1 MKRCSSHRG
10 ESGSISRPRARE
22 FGLPFWGLTPGP
34 LNAITDVSGVRVGH
48 TTLIAGEG
56 SQAVR
61 TGVTAILPH
70 GDNIFREK
78 VVGAVHTI
86 NGFGKPMGFEQVR
99 ELGVIESPICLTNT
113 LNVGLVAD
121 ALVAWSLQR
130 NLDIGVR
137 TGTMN
142 PLVGECNDG
151 YLNDIR
157 GRHVRAEH
165 VWAALEGA
173 QSGPVAEGNVGAG
186 TGMSAFGFKGGVGT
200 ASRVVSDRYGGFTVG
215 VLVVA
220 NFGYREQL
228 LIAGVPVGQVLA
240 DWSGEEPGDE
250 GSIMIVLATD
260 APLSA
265 RQLLRVARRTAHG
278 LARTGSTATN
288 GSGDFT
294 IAFSTAQRVPHYPR
308 ALVRQMHCLAEDGP
322 AINALFQAT
331 VEATEE
337 AVLNALFR
345 AETMTGR
352 DGHVRYALPLE
363 RVADILRE
371 HGLDVA

>member
-1 MKRCSSHRG
+1 VKTIS
-10 ESGSISRPRARE
+10 SRPRARE
-22 FGLPFWGLTPGP
+22 FGVPFQGLPPGP

-48 TTLIAGEG
+48 TTLVEG
-56 SQAVR
+56 DDSQAVR
-61 TGVTAILPH
+61 TGVTAVLPH
-70 GDNIFREK
+70 GDDIFREK

-86 NGFGKPMGFEQVR
+86 NGFGKPFGFEQVR

-121 ALVAWSLQR
+121 ALVSWLLER
-130 NLDIGVR
+130 NPDIGVR
-137 TGTMN
+137 TGTVN

-165 VWAALEGA
+165 VWAAIDGA
-173 QSGPVAEGNVGAG
+173 QGGPVAEGNVGAG

-200 ASRVVSDRYGGFTVG
+200 ASRVVPDRHGGFTVG
-215 VLVVA
+215 MLVVA
-220 NFGYREQL
+220 NFGHREQL
-228 LIAGVPVGQVLA
+228 LIAGLSVGRELT
-240 DWSGEEPGDE
+240 DWPGERLQDE
-250 GSIMIVLATD
+250 GSIMMVLATD
-260 APLSA
+260 APLTS

-294 IAFSTAQRVPHYPR
+294 IAFSTAQRVPHRPR
-308 ALVRQMHCLAEDGP
+308 KLVLQMECLAEDGP

-352 DGHVRYALPLE
+352 DGHVRHALPLD
-363 RVADILRE
+363 RVVDILKTQKPVFSQKT
-371 HGLDVA
+371 GF

>member
-1 MKRCSSHRG
+1 MKTAS
-10 ESGSISRPRARE
+10 SRPRARE
-22 FGLPFWGLTPGP
+22 FGVPFRGLPPGP

-48 TTLIAGEG
+48 TTLIEG
-56 SQAVR
+56 PGPQAVR
-61 TGVTAILPH
+61 TGVTAVLPH
-70 GDNIFREK
+70 GDDIFREK
-78 VVGAVHTI
+78 VIGAVHTI
-86 NGFGKPMGFEQVR
+86 NGFGKPLGFEQVR

-121 ALVAWSLQR
+121 ALVSWALRR
-130 NLDIGVR
+130 NPDIGVR
-137 TGTMN
+137 TSTMN

-151 YLNDIR
+151 YLNDIQ

-165 VWAALEGA
+165 VWAAIDGA
-173 QSGPVAEGNVGAG
+173 QGGLVAEGNVGAG

-200 ASRVVSDRYGGFTVG
+200 ASRLVPERYGGFTVG

-228 LIAGVPVGQVLA
+228 LIGGVPVGRELA
-240 DWSGEEPGDE
+240 DWPGEEPRDE

-260 APLSA
+260 APLTS
-265 RQLLRVARRTAHG
+265 RQLSRVARRTAHG

-294 IAFSTAQRVPHYPR
+294 IAFSTAQRVPHYSHT
-308 ALVRQMHCLAEDGP
+308 LVRQVHCLAENGP

-352 DGHVRYALPLE
+352 GGHVRHALPLDQ
-363 RVADILRE
+363 VAEILTRRNPFSE
-371 HGLDVA
+371 ALR